1 MKKKIVSENIKYF
14 LSQQFVLIIMLIASY
29 FIMFY
34 IAPALYDFMEL
45 VFKETYGFKEITNNS
60 DLEVLNLLFG
70 LLYKGLAYS
79 ALGVFFF
86 IQELRIIKTFM
97 YKIRLMRH

>member
-1 MKKKIVSENIKYF
+1 MKEKIVSENIKYF

-29 FIMFY
+29 FIMVY
-34 IAPALYDFMEL
+34 IAPALYGFMEL

-60 DLEVLNLLFG
+60 DLEALNLLFG
-70 LLYKGLAYS
+70 LLYKGLVYS

-86 IQELRIIKTFM
+86 IQELRIIKTLI